1 MQSIEKRI
9 AALEAARPVDPF
21 RAFRLEA
28 GETEQAARLRLGIPA
43 HAANVLFIQRV
54 IVSPGEVLHARH

>member
-1 MQSIEKRI
+1 MATLERRI
-9 AALEAARPVDPF
+9 SALEVARLVDPF

-43 HAANVLFIQRV
+43 EAANVLFIRRV
-54 IVSPGEVLHARH
+54 FVPPREVRR